1 MTGEQLDK
9 IYTVEP
15 KVLITE
21 KSESSITEQGWNEH
35 YLCCCRSNVLSQAA
49 SGTPSASCLPGRE
62 DTGGFLPLPLQTPEP
77 SEEEEC
83 AGKRPLAVCSSFS
96 QP

>member
-1 MTGEQLDK
+1 MTGEQLDN

-35 YLCCCRSNVLSQAA
+35 YLCCCRSNVLS
-49 SGTPSASCLPGRE
+49 PSS
-62 DTGGFLPLPLQTPEP
+62 LQH
-77 SEEEEC
+77 
-83 AGKRPLAVCSSFS
+83 SFS
-96 QP
+96 LLPAWQGRHRWIPPAAFADS